1 MQPTD
6 TNGATL
12 AHTMSA
18 ADLSDKILRQLAS
31 ICGTEEVR
39 MNFDLALYERDVM
52 DSMKTVE
59 LILAIE
65 EEFGVYVSPA
75 ELERQT
81 WATPRKIIADIQH
94 RLKL

>member
-1 MQPTD
+1 MESTVNESRLADPT
-6 TNGATL
+6 GVSERIL
-12 AHTMSA
+12 SQLSA
-18 ADLSDKILRQLAS
+18 

-39 MNFDLALYERDVM
+39 DQPDLALFSSRVL

-75 ELERQT
+75 ELDREK
-81 WATPRKIIADIQH
+81 WATPRKIIADIQE
-94 RLKL
+94 RLNA